1 MKRFFASLVSVVMA
15 LILVTPV
22 SAITEAQLNMFAQN
36 NILFYDPNGAN
47 CNYTGG
53 MTSTNANYAG
63 AEVWSAAELQAVQA
77 NQAIYEEAANQ
88 YGFPWQILAVL
99 HQKESSMKRYNDP
112 NGQGVY
118 QLYSYTH
125 MPDPNDSTKQILN
138 PDTAFLPAGE
148 ISEEEFRRQT
158 LLAAGVVKSKMEGLD
173 LDNPDD
179 LKKLFFRYNG
189 LSGEYVDKALAMGFT
204 REQANNGEGSPY
216 VMNRFDDRRD
226 PTSASMDP
234 LWAGRYEA
242 DGKYVP
248 GSKSYRFGAYV
259 LYLALGGNG
268 GMYCNGGQGGIIFQT
283 AMSLAKLGA
292 NNGMGSYVSGDKEPT
307 PEYLAALNSYNAPT
321 PCNETGCAPL
331 GASCDQFVATVMR
344 YSGADPDFPVI
355 NPPNQRDYMLRHPEK
370 YQQIANTRDFSILQP
385 GDIFVAE
392 SGRSRHIFIYGGER
406 DGTQVQIGASFNQHT
421 AYVYNFWNSWALNG
435 VDYMIFRRIE

>member
-1 MKRFFASLVSVVMA
+1 MKRFFASLVAVVMA

-47 CNYTGG
+47 CSYMGG

-63 AEVWSAAELQAVQA
+63 AEVWSAVELQAVQA

-99 HQKESSMKRYNDP
+99 HKKGYSLQKSSED
-112 NGQGVY
+112 
-118 QLYSYTH
+118 
-125 MPDPNDSTKQILN
+125 
-138 PDTAFLPAGE
+138 
-148 ISEEEFRRQT
+148 EFRQQMM
-158 LLAAGVVKSKMEGLD
+158 AEAVNVNSKAVGLD
-173 LDNPDD
+173 LDSANGI
-179 LKKLFFRYNG
+179 KKMFFRYNREAT
-189 LSGEYVDKALAMGFT
+189 EYINKALSMGFT
-204 REQANNGEGSPY
+204 REQANVGEGSPY

-226 PTSASMDP
+226 PTSTSMSS
-234 LWAGRYEA
+234 LWPGRYEES
-242 DGKYVP
+242 GQYVE
-248 GSKSYRFGAYV
+248 GSTSYQFGAYV

-292 NNGMGSYVSGDKEPT
+292 NNGTGSYVSGDKEPT
-307 PEYLAALNSYNAPT
+307 PEYLAALNSYNART

>member
-1 MKRFFASLVSVVMA
+1 MKRFFASLVAVVMA

-47 CNYTGG
+47 CSYMGG

-63 AEVWSAAELQAVQA
+63 AEVWSAVELQAVQA

-99 HQKESSMKRYNDP
+99 HQKEHSLQRSNP
-112 NGQGVY
+112 ANGQGVY
-118 QLYSYTH
+118 QLYSYTAGGK
-125 MPDPNDSTKQILN
+125 NEN
-138 PDTAFLPAGE
+138 AFLPAGDV
-148 ISEEEFRRQT
+148 SEDEFRRQT
-158 LLAAGVVKSKMEGLD
+158 MIAAGIVNSKASGLD
-173 LDNPDD
+173 LNTADGI
-179 LKKLFFRYNG
+179 KKLFFRYNG
-189 LSGEYVDKALAMGFT
+189 EAAEYINKALSMGFT
-204 REQANNGEGSPY
+204 REQANVGEGSPY
-216 VMNRFDDRRD
+216 VMNRYDDRRD

-234 LWAGRYEA
+234 NWGGRYEQ
-242 DGKYVP
+242 DGQYVP
-248 GSKSYRFGAYV
+248 DSKSYRFGAFV

-292 NNGMGSYVSGDKEPT
+292 NNGTGSYVSGDKEPT
-307 PEYLAALNSYNAPT
+307 SEYLAALNSYNAPT

-435 VDYMIFRRIE
+435 ADYMIFRRIE

>member
-1 MKRFFASLVSVVMA
+1 MKRFFASLVAVVMA

-47 CNYTGG
+47 CSYMGG

-63 AEVWSAAELQAVQA
+63 AEVWSAVELQAVQA

-99 HQKESSMKRYNDP
+99 HKKGYSLQKSSED
-112 NGQGVY
+112 
-118 QLYSYTH
+118 
-125 MPDPNDSTKQILN
+125 
-138 PDTAFLPAGE
+138 
-148 ISEEEFRRQT
+148 EFRQQMM
-158 LLAAGVVKSKMEGLD
+158 AEAVNVNSKAVGLD
-173 LDNPDD
+173 LNSANGI
-179 LKKLFFRYNG
+179 KEMFFRYNREAP
-189 LSGEYVDKALAMGFT
+189 EYINKALAMGFT
-204 REQANNGEGSPY
+204 QSQANNGEGSPY

-226 PTSASMDP
+226 PTSTSMSS
-234 LWAGRYEA
+234 LWPGRYEES
-242 DGKYVP
+242 GQYVE
-248 GSKSYRFGAYV
+248 GSTSYQFGAYV

-292 NNGMGSYVSGDKEPT
+292 NNGTGSYVSGDKEPT
-307 PEYLAALNSYNAPT
+307 SEYLAALNSYNAPT

-355 NPPNQRDYMLRHPEK
+355 NPPIQRDHMLGHPEK

>member
-1 MKRFFASLVSVVMA
+1 
-15 LILVTPV
+15 
-22 SAITEAQLNMFAQN
+22 MFAQN

-47 CNYTGG
+47 CSYTGG

-63 AEVWSAAELQAVQA
+63 AEVWSAVELQAVQA

-99 HQKESSMKRYNDP
+99 HKKGYSLQKSSED
-112 NGQGVY
+112 
-118 QLYSYTH
+118 
-125 MPDPNDSTKQILN
+125 
-138 PDTAFLPAGE
+138 
-148 ISEEEFRRQT
+148 EFRQQMM
-158 LLAAGVVKSKMEGLD
+158 AEAVNVNSKAVGLD
-173 LDNPDD
+173 LNSANGI
-179 LKKLFFRYNG
+179 KEMFFRYNREAP
-189 LSGEYVDKALAMGFT
+189 EYINKALSMGFT
-204 REQANNGEGSPY
+204 REQANVGEGSPY

-226 PTSASMDP
+226 PTSTSMSS
-234 LWAGRYEA
+234 LWPGRYEES
-242 DGKYVP
+242 GQYVE
-248 GSKSYRFGAYV
+248 GSTSYQFGAYV

-292 NNGMGSYVSGDKEPT
+292 NNGTGSYVSGDKEPT
-307 PEYLAALNSYNAPT
+307 SEYLAALNSYNAPT

-355 NPPNQRDYMLRHPEK
+355 NPPNQRDYMLIHPEK